1 MWVVKHRAAPEQ
13 EEKKKM
19 KSSKVTSKVGY
30 QTFVLSYDKKGFY
43 GEVVENISKTL
54 HDSEEECFTKAK
66 IIVENCILEEM
77 KKVITHY
84 EKLNTKAHAGHK
96 IITKIL
102 SDTQNIK
109 TIEEL
114 NSFIS
119 FAPFSYNCTTL
130 YTETPARELDHQFT
144 IEKRLVE
151 DNSLEIRKDK
161 EEILLKFNQAF

>member
-1 MWVVKHRAAPEQ
+1 MENYTADSVQKI
-13 EEKKKM
+13 
-19 KSSKVTSKVGY
+19 
-30 QTFVLSYDKKGFY
+30 FVLSYDKRNFNGVF
-43 GEVVENISKTL
+43 VENISKTL

-84 EKLNTKAHAGHK
+84 EKLNTKAHAGYK

-130 YTETPARELDHQFT
+130 YTETPTRVLDHQKKK
-144 IEKRLVE
+144 EKRLVE